1 MSYMVYKVKSMQT
14 ERRSA
19 QIPLRRPVR
28 GAENAALVSPPE
40 TEAAAAEENI
50 FFVSLAGM
58 SSKDIELNETAR
70 NYKKPSVD
78 FLRYF
83 VLLLSLSIF
92 VFSGYKIV
100 EQLRSYVK
108 AAQASEAIRN
118 LFYDDDEGD
127 LEAVQFL
134 RKTKSN
140 FPIQDILSLQRQT
153 GEKTVRSEVS
163 EGVEEADKIRRS
175 VKKLSDIN
183 PDTFCWIKV
192 QHTSI
197 DYPVVQAADNDYYL
211 KRDFYKLYSPA
222 GAIFADFRNSKSI
235 LNNRHVII
243 YGHNML
249 DNNMFQPLI
258 TAYEKREDNFKTGI
272 IELITDEGMYYYEIF
287 SVGQENP
294 YSGYIQTY
302 FESDEQY
309 VKFLQTIQAR
319 SNFRKNVVLDAD
331 SKIITLSTCI
341 NEFWIDRRFVVRG
354 VLIEVK

>member
-1 MSYMVYKVKSMQT
+1 MVYKVKNTQPK
-14 ERRSA
+14 RRGA
-19 QIPLRRPVR
+19 QISPRRLLR
-28 GAENAALVSPPE
+28 GAGSAETKTAPPPE
-40 TEAAAAEENI
+40 TAAPVPEENI
-50 FFVSLAGM
+50 FFASLAGM
-58 SSKDIELNETAR
+58 SPKDIELNEAAK
-70 NYKKPSVD
+70 NHKKPSVD

-83 VLLLSLSIF
+83 VLLVSLGIF
-92 VFSGYKIV
+92 AFSGYMIV
-100 EQLRSYVK
+100 EQLHSYVK

-140 FPIQDILSLQRQT
+140 FPIQDILSLQKQT
-153 GEKTVRSEVS
+153 GEKAVRSEVS
-163 EGVEEADKIRRS
+163 EGVDEGDKIRRN

-192 QHTSI
+192 KHTSI
-197 DYPVVQAADNDYYL
+197 DYPVVQYSDNDYYL
-211 KRDFYKLYSPA
+211 KRDFYKRPSTA
-222 GAIFADFRNSKSI
+222 GAIFADFRNSKGI

-258 TAYEKREDNFKTGI
+258 TAYEKREDNFNTGI

-294 YSGYIQTY
+294 SSGYIQTY

-309 VKFLQTIQAR
+309 VKFLQTIKAR
-319 SNFRKNVVLDAD
+319 SNFQKNVVLDAD

-341 NEFWIDRRFVVRG
+341 NEFWINRRFVVRG